1 MTDIL
6 MIFQITHM
14 MNRREDGYPEDLRCG
29 LCRGA
34 YGLSNDI
41 LDLGPDR
48 TRPGPDFG
56 GFKNQEN
63 LSHLRFSGYP
73 ASRRFIIWVI

>member
-48 TRPGPDFG
+48 LDRVLGGP
-56 GFKNQEN
+56 K
-63 LSHLRFSGYP
+63 
-73 ASRRFIIWVI
+73 IT